1 MLQRGEK
8 CETKGMKAKVR
19 ANKGLMGREERE
31 ERVGGG
37 GYYARNKMSGDCFR
51 SHTLSKQKYILW
63 PNVRVVQKRHS

>member
-1 MLQRGEK
+1 MLPIDRWERDLHANLMLQRGEK

-37 GYYARNKMSGDCFR
+37 TMLATR
-51 SHTLSKQKYILW
+51 
-63 PNVRVVQKRHS
+63 